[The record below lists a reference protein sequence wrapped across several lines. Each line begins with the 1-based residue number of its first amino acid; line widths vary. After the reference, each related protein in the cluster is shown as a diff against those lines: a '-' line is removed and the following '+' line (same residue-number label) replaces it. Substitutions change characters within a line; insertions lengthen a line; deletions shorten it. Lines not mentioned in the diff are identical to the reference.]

1 MVNSGRG
8 RPRGPSDTRERI
20 VLAARRQFLDHGY
33 DHATVRSIAREA
45 GVDHAMV
52 NYWFG
57 SKEGLLRAALE
68 VSVAPGEVVER
79 VLARRPRYLAT
90 ALLGTALDLW
100 DRPEVAETF
109 QRMVRSA
116 LADADAERVVREYIG
131 SRLAGR
137 LEEAIGGRDARAR
150 SAAAAAIMAGV
161 FTTRCVL
168 GIEPIASMDR
178 DEVVRAMAP
187 PLRAAL
193 EHPGAGVRG

>member
-33 DHATVRSIAREA
+33 DRATVRSIAREA

-68 VSVAPGEVVER
+68 VSVAPGEDIER
-79 VLARRPRYLAT
+79 VLARRPRDLAT

-187 PLRAAL
+187 PLRAVL
-193 EHPGAGVRG
+193 EHPGTGVRG